1 MISKNFQA
9 HAALLTANLIYG
21 INYSLAKNVMPEY
34 IQPSGFILL
43 RVGGAAL
50 LFWLLSLFT
59 SNKETIN
66 KSDFKRIAI
75 SAVFGVTVNQL
86 LFFQGLNITSPIH
99 GAIIM
104 TSNPILVM
112 IIASIYLR
120 ERIHKL
126 KVLGIATG
134 FSGALLL
141 ILYQASISGT
151 LENSDGS
158 SSLGDF
164 LIFLNALSY
173 GIYLVLVKP
182 LLQNYSAQVVIKW
195 VFTIGFFF
203 VLPFGWSEFAAVEWH
218 TFTPTA
224 IFSAAFVVIGTT
236 FLAYLFNVFA
246 LKQLSPS
253 SVSIYIYS
261 QPVFAA
267 IFATLTGHDTID
279 WVKLVSAALIFIGV
293 YLVSKPLK
301 STS

>member
-1 MISKNFQA
+1 MISKQFQA

-21 INYSLAKNVMPEY
+21 INYSLAKNVMPEF
-34 IQPSGFILL
+34 IQPNGFILL

-50 LFWLLSLFT
+50 LFWILSLFT
-59 SNKETIN
+59 SNKEKIN

-75 SAVFGVTVNQL
+75 CAIFGVTANQL

-141 ILYQASISGT
+141 ILYQASVSGT
-151 LENSDGS
+151 LDNSDGS

-182 LLQNYSAQVVIKW
+182 LLQHYSAQLVIKW

-203 VLPFGWSEFAAVEWH
+203 VLPFGFNEFAAVEWH
-218 TFTPTA
+218 TFTPLA
-224 IFSAAFVVIGTT
+224 MFSALFVVVGTT

-246 LKQLSPS
+246 LKQLTPS

-267 IFATLTGHDTID
+267 VFATLTGQDSID
-279 WVKLVSAALIFIGV
+279 WVKLVSAALIFVGV
-293 YLVSKPLK
+293 YLVSKPIK
-301 STS
+301 ATS